1 MPSQYSKLAVDS
13 VDEGDK
19 SLAAIHQHITAY
31 CGAHHNFRFDPA
43 NPVVRLHEPTFG
55 AEEIIAAVDQLL
67 STKVTMGPK
76 VKQFEREFCRAYGF
90 SHGVTNNSGS
100 SANLLAVAAT
110 ANKVT
115 RDGLRPGDEVIV
127 PALSWSTTV
136 WPLVQHNLVPV
147 VVDIDRKTLNMDAAE
162 VERAIGQ
169 KTRGIMP
176 VHVYGNP
183 CDMDALLDL
192 SKRRNLVM
200 IEDCCEA
207 LGSFYDGKPVGK
219 FGRAG
224 TFSFYFSH
232 HMTTL
237 EGGICV
243 SEDFE
248 LAELMRVL
256 RAHGWTRE
264 LEKRQPY
271 LDKHPDFHP
280 GFLFINSGYNLRITE
295 LQGAM
300 GLVQLPKLCGFIE
313 KRREN
318 TQAWQKELARWG
330 EHLEFQAETPKGR
343 SSCFGFAI
351 LVKESAPFKVAD
363 ITAFLEKAHIETRP
377 IICGNIALQPA
388 MKLYEHRVAG
398 ALKNST
404 RVMRQGFSVG
414 NHQAVDQQARAYM
427 TCKIGEFMAQRGLR

>member
-1 MPSQYSKLAVDS
+1 MSTLYSKLAVDS
-13 VDEGDK
+13 LDADDE
-19 SLAAIHQHITAY
+19 SLRAIHDHVASY
-31 CGAHHNFRFDPA
+31 CARHHSFRFDPT

-55 AEEIIAAVDQLL
+55 PDEIIAAVDCLL
-67 STKVTMGPK
+67 TTKVTMGPK
-76 VKQFEREFCRAYGF
+76 VKRFEQEFCRAYGF
-90 SHGVTNNSGS
+90 SHGVSNNSGS
-100 SANLLAVAAT
+100 SANLLAVAAA
-110 ANKVT
+110 ANVAT
-115 RDGLRPGDEVIV
+115 PDGLRPGDEVIV

-147 VVDIDRKTLNMDAAE
+147 IVDIDRATLNMDPVQ
-162 VERAIGQ
+162 VERAIGP

-183 CDMDALLDL
+183 CDMSALGTLAKWHDL
-192 SKRRNLVM
+192 LM

-207 LGSFYDGKPVGK
+207 LGAFYDGTPVGK

-243 SEDFE
+243 TEDFE
-248 LAELMRVL
+248 FAELLRVL

-264 LEKRQPY
+264 LENRQPY
-271 LDKHPDFHP
+271 LDKHPGFDP
-280 GFLFINSGYNLRITE
+280 RFLFINSGYNLRITE

-300 GLVQLPKLCGFIE
+300 GLVQLPKLAGFIE
-313 KRREN
+313 ARRKN
-318 TQAWQKELARWG
+318 TQEWQKQLSRWSAY
-330 EHLEFQAETPKGR
+330 LEFQSETPKSR

-351 LVKESAPFKVAD
+351 LVKENAPFKVAD
-363 ITAFLEKAHIETRP
+363 ITAFLEKAHVETRP

-388 MKLYEHRVAG
+388 MKLYAHRVLG
-398 ALKNST
+398 DLPNST
-404 RVMRQGFSVG
+404 RVMRQGFSIG
-414 NHQAVDQQARAYM
+414 NHQAVNEHARTYVTAQ
-427 TCKIGEFMAQRGLR
+427 IGEFMAQRGLL